1 MKMIDSSL
9 LMIFSVNKKKK
20 TGGHYITSKVH
31 FKSQQIYFL
40 MFSKSSS
47 WLDDQLFSDLQD
59 MKILRN
65 LLNKVS
71 AQTTKQSSTVLNPV
85 TC

>member
-1 MKMIDSSL
+1 
-9 LMIFSVNKKKK
+9 
-20 TGGHYITSKVH
+20 
-31 FKSQQIYFL
+31 

-59 MKILRN
+59 MKILWN

-71 AQTTKQSSTVLNPV
+71 AQTAKQSSTVLNPV